1 MKTHDLAMENW
12 CYGYRVEFE
21 KKKMQYAFFTWL
33 FFFCCFFFFLIDYY
47 NLFLEKNSRQKFNK
61 NVRNIRKSQSW
72 HFILLGK
79 TSKTSINPLEKP
91 LQEALL
97 SFKHNSKF
105 LSVAKDNISLNST
118 DGLRISLLQHC

>member
-1 MKTHDLAMENW
+1 MIWQWKIDVMVTVSNL
-12 CYGYRVEFE
+12 
-21 KKKMQYAFFTWL
+21 KKKRCSMRFLRDY
-33 FFFCCFFFFLIDYY
+33 FFFVVFFFLIDYY

>member
-1 MKTHDLAMENW
+1 MIWQWKIDVMVTVSNL
-12 CYGYRVEFE
+12 
-21 KKKMQYAFFTWL
+21 KKKRCSMRFLRDYFFL
-33 FFFCCFFFFLIDYY
+33 LFFFFLIDYY

>member
-1 MKTHDLAMENW
+1 MIWQWKIDVMVTVSNL
-12 CYGYRVEFE
+12 
-21 KKKMQYAFFTWL
+21 KKKRCSMRFLRDYF
-33 FFFCCFFFFLIDYY
+33 FFFFLINYY

-105 LSVAKDNISLNST
+105 LSVAKDNISLNSI

>member
-1 MKTHDLAMENW
+1 MIWQWKIDVMVNVSNL
-12 CYGYRVEFE
+12 
-21 KKKMQYAFFTWL
+21 KKKRCSMRFLRDYFFL
-33 FFFCCFFFFLIDYY
+33 LFFFFLIDYY

>member
-1 MKTHDLAMENW
+1 MVTVSNL
-12 CYGYRVEFE
+12 E
-21 KKKMQYAFFTWL
+21 KKRCSMRFLRDYF
-33 FFFCCFFFFLIDYY
+33 FFFFLIYFY

-79 TSKTSINPLEKP
+79 TLKTSINPLEKP

-105 LSVAKDNISLNST
+105 LSVAKGNISLDSI

>member
-1 MKTHDLAMENW
+1 MIWQWKIDVMVTVSNL
-12 CYGYRVEFE
+12 
-21 KKKMQYAFFTWL
+21 KKKRCSMRFLRDY
-33 FFFCCFFFFLIDYY
+33 FFFVVFFFFLIDYY

>member
-1 MKTHDLAMENW
+1 MIWQWKIDVMVTVSNL
-12 CYGYRVEFE
+12 
-21 KKKMQYAFFTWL
+21 KKKRCSMRFLRDY
-33 FFFCCFFFFLIDYY
+33 FFFVVFFFFLIDYY

-105 LSVAKDNISLNST
+105 LSVAKGNISLDSI